1 MTTVKSEVIDPIVTL
16 KNEVDTL
23 VSRLVNP
30 VARMPSSSMMQNE
43 IRHMEASAKAHDSL
57 FEEAESKAQGKGKKT
72 RRQTLQE
79 FVLLFFF
86 CSYALFTAAVCLYI
100 YLQKGIS
107 EVFKVLGIMIII
119 ALVIAGL
126 IIRLA

>member
-1 MTTVKSEVIDPIVTL
+1 MTTVKSEVIDPIV
-16 KNEVDTL
+16 KISNEVDTL
-23 VSRLVNP
+23 VYRLVNP
-30 VARMPSSSMMQNE
+30 VAGMPSSSMMQNE
-43 IRHMEASAKAHDSL
+43 ISHMEESAKAHDSL
-57 FEEAESKAQGKGKKT
+57 FEEAESKAQRKGKKT

-107 EVFKVLGIMIII
+107 EVFKVLGIMIIL